1 MITLHIAQYLA
12 DNGFGTL
19 DTDLFYERTPLGKEG
34 VCLISRSGVLT
45 KRGGV
50 QVQDFDFYVRDKSN
64 LKGADKLEKIWQFLV
79 DNYAACDLP
88 EVPNKST
95 KVYKSAVIQPV
106 GAIENLGLDEN
117 DSIVFRLAAQ
127 VTYKKEWSN

>member
-1 MITLHIAQYLA
+1 MITLHIAQYLS

-19 DTDLFYERTPLGKEG
+19 DTNLFHERIPLGKEG
-34 VCLISRSGVLT
+34 VGLISRGGALT
-45 KRGGV
+45 KRKGV
-50 QVQDFDFYVRDKSN
+50 QVEEFDFYSRDKSL

-95 KVYKSAVIQPV
+95 KVYKNVVISPV
-106 GAIENLGLDEN
+106 GGIENLGLDEN
-117 DSIVFRLAAQ
+117 DSVVFRLAAQ
-127 VTYKKEWSN
+127 VTYKKEWS